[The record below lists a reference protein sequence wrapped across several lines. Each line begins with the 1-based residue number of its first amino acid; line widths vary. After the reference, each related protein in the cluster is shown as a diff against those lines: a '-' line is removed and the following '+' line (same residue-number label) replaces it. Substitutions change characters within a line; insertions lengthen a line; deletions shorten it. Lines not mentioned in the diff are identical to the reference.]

1 MPKNHAAQVEPA
13 GRVARKPKPKPVLPP
28 IPKAPNLNPF
38 INEGKPADPLP
49 VEDVPGVKPMPPVV
63 PEPVLPPGVK
73 PVQSLTAS
81 VWRNKESDHG

>member
-13 GRVARKPKPKPVLPP
+13 VGKPVPKPVLPP

-49 VEDVPGVKPMPPVV
+49 P
-63 PEPVLPPGVK
+63 
-73 PVQSLTAS
+73 AS
-81 VWRNKESDHG
+81 DHHPKESKHG